1 MSVSIDRQINCAK
14 RELSMRLGVYPRWVA
29 NGRMS
34 QEKADDEIAAMEAI
48 IETLE
53 EVEARVIDLAG

>member
-1 MSVSIDRQINCAK
+1 MSVPIDKQIKCAK

-29 NGRMS
+29 NASMS